1 MANESFP
8 HQQDELFP
16 EPAQPEFDAST
27 VAARIA
33 NAAPKNPYK
42 AQDERAAKI
51 IENRGEDLAAEQLG
65 RPPETGPQPSTEA
78 KRRLH
83 EGQTGHPR
91 NRPEQRYW
99 KESIETNPI
108 RRQEGI
114 ARIREI
120 REDTGNGNGPTG

>member
-78 KRRLH
+78 ERRLH
-83 EGQTGHPR
+83 EGHTGHPR

-99 KESIETNPI
+99 KRNVETDPV
-108 RRQEGI
+108 RRQEII
-114 ARIREI
+114 AKIKEV
-120 REDTGNGNGPTG
+120 REDIKRRNGRKG